1 MPQSTLYWI
10 IAAIIVVLLILIIL
24 SVIAS
29 RRRREAEAEVAE
41 TLLERRGITPDTAG
55 EQAAAAAAV

>member
-1 MPQSTLYWI
+1 MPESTLYWI

-29 RRRREAEAEVAE
+29 RRRREAEAEAAE
-41 TLLERRGITPDTAG
+41 TRLERRGVTPAAG
-55 EQAAAAAAV
+55 PG